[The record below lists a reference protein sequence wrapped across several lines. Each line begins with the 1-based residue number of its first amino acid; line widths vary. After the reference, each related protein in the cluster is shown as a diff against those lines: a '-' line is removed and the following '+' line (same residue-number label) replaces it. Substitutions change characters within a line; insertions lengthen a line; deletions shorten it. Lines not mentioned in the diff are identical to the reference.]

1 MYGKKREK
9 QADKDAQII
18 SPSKENS
25 APGNLQ
31 YLLKRESLLTSLV
44 LQRPGHCGT
53 PSGEGRE
60 GRARDSQ
67 QGGGHG
73 V

>member
-9 QADKDAQII
+9 QADKHAQII

-25 APGNLQ
+25 TPGNLQ
-31 YLLKRESLLTSLV
+31 HLLKHESLLTSLV

-53 PSGEGRE
+53 WSGEGRE

-67 QGGGHG
+67 RGGGRG